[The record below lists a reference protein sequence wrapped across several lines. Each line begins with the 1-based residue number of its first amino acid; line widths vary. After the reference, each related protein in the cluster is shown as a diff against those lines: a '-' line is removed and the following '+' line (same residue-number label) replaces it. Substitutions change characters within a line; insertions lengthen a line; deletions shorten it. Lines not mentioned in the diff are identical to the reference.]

1 MSAARPTLDL
11 DTRAQIH
18 DLVIR
23 FYREI
28 ALDDILAPV
37 FTETAEV
44 DWSVHIPK
52 LIDYWSRVLLGQPG
66 YDGYILGPHQYVNAI
81 EPFELRMFD
90 RWYQLFVEAVDDG
103 WAGPMAEAAKRHA
116 ARIATMLAR
125 RLLDREWTVPV
136 EANTGDAGRL
146 AGGR

>member
-1 MSAARPTLDL
+1 MLDL

-37 FTETAEV
+37 FTEIAEV

-66 YDGYILGPHQYVNAI
+66 YDGYILGPHQYVNTIA
-81 EPFELRMFD
+81 PFELRMFD
-90 RWYQLFVEAVDDG
+90 RWYQLFVDAVDDG

-116 ARIATMLAR
+116 ARIAKVLAH

-136 EANTGDAGRL
+136 ESNTGDVDSKTNCS
-146 AGGR
+146 